1 VTRADAL
8 DRRFGIALA
17 ASLVVHA
24 AALSVAPSLTKR
36 AALDPPVTLQLSLR
50 QADVVVPELPPA
62 VPEVPKPAPVKRAPP
77 VREAKVP
84 VAPTPA
90 PAPIPA
96 PATPEPP
103 AEIVER
109 AQVEPPLAVAPFN
122 PPVEAP
128 PPPVIAPPAA
138 VPREP
143 EVPPAALLAGYGKRI
158 SDALA
163 RYKEYPRIAQLRGWE
178 GSVTMRLRVAP
189 SGRLIDAELHTSSG
203 YDVLDKQAIAMA
215 TRAGQL
221 PVPPAGLNGS
231 EVAVLVPVVFRLER

>member
-1 VTRADAL
+1 VEIVD
-8 DRRFGIALA
+8 
-17 ASLVVHA
+17 
-24 AALSVAPSLTKR
+24 
-36 AALDPPVTLQLSLR
+36 Q
-50 QADVVVPELPPA
+50 
-62 VPEVPKPAPVKRAPP
+62 
-77 VREAKVP
+77 
-84 VAPTPA
+84 A
-90 PAPIPA
+90 PA
-96 PATPEPP
+96 E
-103 AEIVER
+103 
-109 AQVEPPLAVAPFN
+109 QPLAVAPFT
-122 PPVEAP
+122 PPLEAAPAPIMVP
-128 PPPVIAPPAA
+128 PA

-215 TRAGQL
+215 TRAAQL
-221 PVPPAGLNGS
+221 PAPPAGLDGS